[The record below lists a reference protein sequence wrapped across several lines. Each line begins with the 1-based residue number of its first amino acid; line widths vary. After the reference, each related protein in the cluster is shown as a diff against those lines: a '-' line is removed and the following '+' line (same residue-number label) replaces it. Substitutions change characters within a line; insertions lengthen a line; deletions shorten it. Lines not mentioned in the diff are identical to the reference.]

1 MGHSLNISSV
11 QTQEVFRKEM
21 SLRMEKSLKAEMKVQ
36 GRFLTPKKMQTELGW
51 SKCRECEWQIF
62 EAVL

>member
-1 MGHSLNISSV
+1 MEHSLNVSSV

-21 SLRMEKSLKAEMKVQ
+21 ALRMEKSLKTQLQIQA
-36 GRFLTPKKMQTELGW
+36 RFMTPKKMQTELGW
-51 SKCRECEWQIF
+51 SKRRVCEWQIF